1 MLFVPSQISY
11 KTILVSDEKPDAREC
26 APYKTLRH
34 IAEFPAKPEHD
45 KKMINSGYLRS
56 QAHTMK
62 KKRPVLQ
69 DVADRVGI
77 TKMTVSRY
85 LRNPNQVSVALR
97 DKIAVAL
104 DELGYIPNR
113 APDMLSNAT
122 SRAIGVLLPSL
133 TNQVFAD
140 VLRGIEAV
148 TDEAGYQTLVAH
160 FGYNAQKEELQLR
173 SLLGWN
179 IDGVILTER
188 THTPGTLRMLEVAG
202 IPVIEMMDSVT
213 PCLDMAV
220 GFDNV
225 EAARQMTHA
234 ILKKGHRHTVYL
246 GARLDERTLQK
257 QQGYEKAM
265 REAGL
270 TPHSVMMEDASSFS
284 AGAQLLCEAQK
295 RYPETDSLFCTND
308 DLAVGAMFECQR
320 QGLRVPE
327 QMAIAGFHGHDI
339 TQVVNP
345 RLATVLTPR
354 ERMGRESAAMLLA
367 RIGGDRTMTQ
377 PLDVG
382 FEISE
387 GDSI

>member
-1 MLFVPSQISY
+1 MLAILLFSVPQHALRPV
-11 KTILVSDEKPDAREC
+11 ILVDSALPRIVSRKP
-26 APYKTLRH
+26 
-34 IAEFPAKPEHD
+34 
-45 KKMINSGYLRS
+45 
-56 QAHTMK
+56 MK

-85 LRNPNQVSVALR
+85 LRNPEQVSAALR
-97 DKIAVAL
+97 EKIAVAL

-140 VLRGIEAV
+140 VLRGIETV
-148 TDEAGYQTLVAH
+148 TDAAGYQTLLSH
-160 FGYNAQKEELQLR
+160 FGYNQQKEELQLR

-179 IDGVILTER
+179 IDGLILTER
-188 THTPGTLRMLEVAG
+188 THTPATLRMIETAG
-202 IPVIEMMDSVT
+202 IPVIEMMDSVS

-234 ILKKGHRHTVYL
+234 ILAKGHRHTVYL

-257 QQGYEKAM
+257 QRGYEIAM
-265 REAGL
+265 EEAGL
-270 TPHSVMMEDASSFS
+270 KANSVMMEDASSFT
-284 AGAQLLCEAQK
+284 AGAELMRAAQQ
-295 RYPETDSLFCTND
+295 RYPATNGLFCTND
-308 DLAVGAMFECQR
+308 DLAIGALFECQR
-320 QGLRVPE
+320 QGLRVP
-327 QMAIAGFHGHDI
+327 QDMAIAGFHGHDI
-339 TQVVNP
+339 AQVVNP
-345 RLATVLTPR
+345 PLATVLTPR
-354 ERMGRESAAMLLA
+354 ERMGREAAAMLLA
-367 RIGGDRTMTQ
+367 RIGGDEREFA

-382 FEISE
+382 FEILQ
-387 GDSI
+387 GGSI

>member
-1 MLFVPSQISY
+1 
-11 KTILVSDEKPDAREC
+11 
-26 APYKTLRH
+26 
-34 IAEFPAKPEHD
+34 
-45 KKMINSGYLRS
+45 
-56 QAHTMK
+56 MK

-85 LRNPNQVSVALR
+85 LRNPDQVSSALR
-97 DKIAVAL
+97 EKIAVAL

-140 VLRGIEAV
+140 VLRGIENV
-148 TDEAGYQTLVAH
+148 TDDAGYQTLVAH
-160 FGYNAQKEELQLR
+160 YGYNAEKEERQLR

-179 IDGVILTER
+179 IDGVILSER

-202 IPVIEMMDSVT
+202 IPVIEIMDCVT
-213 PCLDMAV
+213 PALDMAV

-225 EAARQMTHA
+225 EAARQMTHT
-234 ILKKGHRHTVYL
+234 ILQKGHRHTVYL

-257 QQGYEKAM
+257 QQGYEIAM

-270 TPHSVMMEDASSFS
+270 PAHSVMMEEASSFS
-284 AGAQLLCEAQK
+284 AGATLLREAQR
-295 RYPETDSLFCTND
+295 RYPDTDSLFCTND

-339 TQVVNP
+339 TQVVTP

-354 ERMGRESAAMLLA
+354 EAMGREAAALLLA
-367 RIGGDRTMTQ
+367 RIGGDRSVQ
-377 PLDVG
+377 APLDVG
-382 FEISE
+382 FEIDE
-387 GDSI
+387 GGSI